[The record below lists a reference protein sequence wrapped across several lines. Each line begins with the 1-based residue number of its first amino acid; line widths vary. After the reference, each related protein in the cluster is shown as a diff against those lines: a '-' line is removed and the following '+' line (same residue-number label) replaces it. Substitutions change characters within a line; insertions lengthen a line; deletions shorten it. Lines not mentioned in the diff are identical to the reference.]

1 MGLELQSPSIKGS
14 FVRFLAVNV
23 IIKLWIMKISVEKLV
38 STDFIL
44 NESYTVAFS
53 HDVINNLHI
62 LDFPPRNVP
71 QRVNNEI
78 GKFPV

>member
-1 MGLELQSPSIKGS
+1 MDLVLQSPSIKGS

-23 IIKLWIMKISVEKLV
+23 VINLWIIRKNIHIA
-38 STDFIL
+38 D
-44 NESYTVAFS
+44 ESYTVELS
-53 HDVINNLHI
+53 HNVINNLHI
-62 LDFPPRNVP
+62 SDFPHRNVP

>member
-23 IIKLWIMKISVEKLV
+23 IIKLWIMKTSVEKLV

-44 NESYTVAFS
+44 NESCTVALS
-53 HDVINNLHI
+53 HNVINNLHF
-62 LDFPPRNVP
+62 LDFPFLRSVESK
-71 QRVNNEI
+71 Q
-78 GKFPV
+78 